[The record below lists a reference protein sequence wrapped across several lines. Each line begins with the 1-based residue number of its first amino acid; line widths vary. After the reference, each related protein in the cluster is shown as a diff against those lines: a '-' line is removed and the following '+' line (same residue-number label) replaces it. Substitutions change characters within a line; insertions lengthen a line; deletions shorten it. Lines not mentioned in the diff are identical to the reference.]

1 MPSPIS
7 NMRRSAITAGAAAGG
22 HALFVIALSLL
33 LTFAAAARA
42 FAGPMVVFDAATR
55 QVLFAERAG
64 EPWYPASL
72 TKLMTAYLTFSA
84 LRSGALRLDQEIPV
98 SETAS
103 KPPPSKIGMPPGST
117 IKVDLALSALLVH
130 SANDMAV
137 VLAEAVG
144 GNEQNF
150 VAEMNRTARRLG
162 MNATNFANPH
172 GLHDERQVTTA
183 RDMGLLAAAI
193 LREFPE
199 FGHYF
204 SEPYMQL
211 GKTRLRNRNMLL
223 RQMAAANGM
232 KTGYIC
238 DSGFNLVA
246 SATIDG
252 RKLVA
257 VVMGAKSAKAR
268 ADLAQVLLEAAAAT
282 AGKPSEGKVLEL
294 PHIPNLPI
302 GTRPPQNMR
311 GVVCSGGERVAL
323 ASPGDLRGW
332 GVSLGRFGDSLS
344 ADAILEGRLLTSRE
358 FVSGGRSGVIR
369 GPTKDFLA
377 LMWSMPATETLTLC
391 THLRRQNAHC
401 EVIPPEAMA
410 KLSTQVRPA
419 GGKPVP
425 IPKPKPRKNEPATA
439 HE

>member
-1 MPSPIS
+1 MAKLIS
-7 NMRRSAITAGAAAGG
+7 NMPRSSVHIAGAAA
-22 HALFVIALSLL
+22 V
-33 LTFAAAARA
+33 ARA
-42 FAGPMVVFDAATR
+42 LLAVTISALLGLAASAQAVAGPTVVFDAATR
-55 QVLFAERAG
+55 HVLFEDRAG

-72 TKLMTAYLTFSA
+72 TKLMTAYLAFSA
-84 LRSGALRLDQEIPV
+84 VRSGALKLDQAIPV
-98 SETAS
+98 SEAGS

-137 VLAEAVG
+137 VLAEAVAG
-144 GNEQNF
+144 SEQDF

-162 MNATNFANPH
+162 MSATNFANPH
-172 GLHDERQVTTA
+172 GLHHDRQVTTA
-183 RDMGLLAAAI
+183 RDMGLLAATI

-204 SEPYMQL
+204 AEPHVKL
-211 GKTRLRNRNMLL
+211 GNATLRNRNMLL
-223 RQMAAANGM
+223 RQMESADGM

-268 ADLAQVLLEAAAAT
+268 ADLAQVLLEAAAASV
-282 AGKPSEGKVLEL
+282 GKPSDSKVLEL
-294 PHIPNLPI
+294 ADIPNLPI
-302 GTRPPQNMR
+302 GARPPQNMR
-311 GVVCSGGERVAL
+311 GLVCSGGERVAL
-323 ASPGDLRGW
+323 ASPRDLSGW
-332 GVSLGRFGDSLS
+332 GVSLGRFDNSLS
-344 ADAILEGRLLTSRE
+344 ADAILEGRLLTSRDLL
-358 FVSGGRSGVIR
+358 SGGRSGVIEA
-369 GPTKDFLA
+369 PSTKDFLA
-377 LMWSMPATETLTLC
+377 LMWNMPATDTLTLC

-410 KLSTQVRPA
+410 TLAAQVKPA

-425 IPKPKPRKNEPATA
+425 IPMPKPRNR
-439 HE
+439 